1 MSIKISKSELFGGGT
16 IFESSTADTVAGAIK
31 EMGAKPNLRYANLSC
46 ANLRC
51 ANLRCAIVSDA
62 NLSYAYLRYAD
73 LSYAYLRYANLYDAD
88 LSCAN
93 LSCADLSC
101 ANLSYA
107 NLSDANLSDANLSDA
122 LLSWQSHDCIA
133 EILRQSAGGDTQK
146 RMVAGLVL
154 VSRDWC
160 WDKFLSLEIGEPLR
174 DWALTTLSGWA
185 WEGDDTAP
193 ELLTKWMQERGI
205 SRPIR
210 PSEQAETE
218 TGTPAEGEATK
229 LRVEGAK

>member
-1 MSIKISKSELFGGGT
+1 MSIKISRCELFGGGT
-16 IFESSTADTVAGAIK
+16 IFESGTADTVAGAIK
-31 EMGAKPNLRYANLSC
+31 EMGAKPNLSRAYL
-46 ANLRC
+46 
-51 ANLRCAIVSDA
+51 SDA
-62 NLSYAYLRYAD
+62 NLFNAD
-73 LSYAYLRYANLYDAD
+73 LSRAD
-88 LSCAN
+88 LSGAN
-93 LSCADLSC
+93 LSD

-107 NLSDANLSDANLSDA
+107 NLSRADLSRADLSYANLFNADLSYANLFNADLSDANLSDA

-133 EILRQSAGGDTQK
+133 EILRQSARGDTQK

-160 WDKFLSLEIGEPLR
+160 WDKFLSLEIGGPLR

-210 PSEQAETE
+210 PSEETETE